1 MKSVWEKLEQTP
13 ELRHYFMI
21 PCDSH
26 GLQLIIKDIVDPQN
40 SKVPRVG
47 SMFKQ
52 ALGIVVFFYHS
63 PLEYARMQ
71 AKQIEK
77 WGKRKALIA
86 SVITR

>member
-1 MKSVWEKLEQTP
+1 MKSVWEKLEDTP
-13 ELRHYFMI
+13 ELRHCFMI

-26 GLQLIIKDIVDPQN
+26 RLQLIMKDVVDSKG
-40 SKVPRVG
+40 SKVPRAGEV
-47 SMFKQ
+47 FKS
-52 ALGIVVFFYHS
+52 ALELVVFFHHS

-77 WGKRKALIA
+77 WGYRKALIA